1 MPKLNQRGLV
11 ELRRELERRLVEL
24 LGKPVHVMQ
33 LTIFALP
40 CGCVGASLE
49 VRNIVREDAEV
60 FRDHLRDLLREM
72 VKWTLGKEPD
82 LYYARLT
89 PSGYDVVSLTGR
101 VACDECEKNFKGAAD
116 VLPL

>member
-1 MPKLNQRGLV
+1 MPRLSQRRLA
-11 ELRRELERRLVEL
+11 ELRRKSERQLVEL

-40 CGCVGASLE
+40 CGCVGTSLE
-49 VRNIVREDAEV
+49 VRNVVREDAEV
-60 FRDHLRDLLREM
+60 FRDRLRDLLRE
-72 VKWTLGKEPD
+72 VAEWTLGKEPD

-101 VACDECEKNFKGAAD
+101 VACDECEKDFKGTAG
-116 VLPL
+116 VFPL